1 MRRLTCFII
10 VFLFLLPVAA
20 QEFAAGDLN
29 FESGDNGRCVLVA
42 SPGAS
47 GKVVIPPTVSYE
59 NNTYSVTAIAASAF
73 ENNTGITALQLP
85 EGLVEIGEKALKG
98 CRALEVVGLPVSLT
112 ALGAEAFAECKALGR
127 IEVPDVTETIGRKA
141 FWGCTS
147 LGTVV
152 LGEKLKRIDTQAFD
166 ECTALSRLHIRA
178 AEPPSLGAYVFV
190 NHVYEVAE
198 MTVPVGR
205 RGAYAA
211 SSLWGR
217 FRHIAERD
225 AFGDNVTLTLRLPSG
240 CVSTEETFGLSV
252 TLELKP
258 DNGWRVFS
266 VLFNGAPLKTDDKRV
281 TLPALTE
288 DSTIQV
294 IFADASGVELPDIAD
309 LRIRVSG
316 GAIIVDGVPEGE
328 VVEVFSPEGVLFYSG
343 SDRMIYPG
351 FSGTAILKIKSRTFK
366 LCI

>member
-10 VFLFLLPVAA
+10 VFLLLLPVAA

-29 FESGDNGRCVLVA
+29 FEPGDNGRCVLVA

-47 GKVVIPPTVSYE
+47 GKVVVPPTVSYE

-73 ENNTGITALQLP
+73 ENNTDITALQLP

-98 CRALEVVGLPVSLT
+98 CRALEV
-112 ALGAEAFAECKALGR
+112 
-127 IEVPDVTETIGRKA
+127 
-141 FWGCTS
+141 
-147 LGTVV
+147 
-152 LGEKLKRIDTQAFD
+152 
-166 ECTALSRLHIRA
+166 
-178 AEPPSLGAYVFV
+178 
-190 NHVYEVAE
+190 AE

-211 SSLWGR
+211 SSSWGR

-240 CVSTEETFGLSV
+240 CASTEETYGLPV

-294 IFADASGVELPDIAD
+294 IFADASGVELPDMAD

-316 GAIIVDGVPEGE
+316 GAIIVDGLPEGE

-343 SDRMIYPG
+343 SDRMIYPS